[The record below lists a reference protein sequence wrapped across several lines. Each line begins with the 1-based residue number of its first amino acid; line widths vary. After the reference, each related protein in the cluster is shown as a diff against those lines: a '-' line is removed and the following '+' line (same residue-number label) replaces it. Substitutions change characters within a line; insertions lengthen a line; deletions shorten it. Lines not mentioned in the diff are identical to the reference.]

1 MHGKRRPPCGNGG
14 PRGVA
19 AGCGFDPG
27 SQGHQMMMMM
37 IRSYKEFDPS
47 DKLSLGYFSITAA
60 NKKEIRISKNR
71 L

>member
-1 MHGKRRPPCGNGG
+1 M
-14 PRGVA
+14 A

-27 SQGHQMMMMM
+27 SQGNQMMIMM

-60 NKKEIRISKNR
+60 NKKEIRISKKQAIKCYSMTS
-71 L
+71 LFISLF